1 MFFLLQ
7 IRSVPMTLVLHNP
20 VNQAH
25 IEDLKDRLS
34 TQLALMPS
42 APSDRTWVPA
52 VIGLLV
58 ETIQAMDR
66 GAASEADAEEIF
78 GACRIPGF
86 SFERWLAE
94 MVEEGVYLETAHLQA
109 A

>member
-1 MFFLLQ
+1 MALF
-7 IRSVPMTLVLHNP
+7 LHNP

-34 TQLALMPS
+34 AQLAL
-42 APSDRTWVPA
+42 APADPYGRTWAQA
-52 VIGLLV
+52 VTDALIEAV
-58 ETIQAMDR
+58 QAMDR
-66 GAASEADAEEIF
+66 GAATEEHARDVF
-78 GACRIPGF
+78 RSFRIPGF

-94 MVEEGVYLETAHLQA
+94 MVEEGVYLETVVLRA